1 MSAVSKA
8 CKTMAQKN
16 NMCKAKLDY
25 PCQWLYKVI
34 GTDYKQLH
42 QAIMEII
49 NNGPCDISLSNKSSS
64 GKYLCL
70 NLEIT
75 VQNEEERNSIYL
87 NLKSHPHVKI
97 VL

>member
-1 MSAVSKA
+1 MAQENNA
-8 CKTMAQKN
+8 CKL
-16 NMCKAKLDY
+16 KLNY
-25 PCQWLYKVI
+25 PCQWVYKVI
-34 GTDYKQLH
+34 GTNQDELR

-49 NNGPCDISLSNKSSS
+49 TDTPCEISSSNNSSS

-75 VQNEEERNSIYL
+75 VQSEEERNSIYL
-87 NLKSHPHVKI
+87 GLKGHPQVKI

>member
-1 MSAVSKA
+1 
-8 CKTMAQKN
+8 
-16 NMCKAKLDY
+16 MCKVKLDY

-34 GTDYKQLH
+34 GTDHEQLRL
-42 QAIMEII
+42 AIMEII
-49 NNGPCDISLSNKSSS
+49 TNIPCEISISNSSPA

-75 VQNEEERNSIYL
+75 VQNEEERNSIYSD
-87 NLKSHPHVKI
+87 LKAHTHIKM

>member
-1 MSAVSKA
+1 
-8 CKTMAQKN
+8 MAQKKD
-16 NMCKAKLDY
+16 MCRAKIDY

-34 GTDYKQLH
+34 GTDGEQLR
-42 QAIMEII
+42 QAIAGIISDIPCEI
-49 NNGPCDISLSNKSSS
+49 NLSNTSSS

-75 VQNEEERNSIYL
+75 VHSEEERNSLYL
-87 NLKSHPHVKI
+87 DLKSHPHVKI

>member
-1 MSAVSKA
+1 MI
-8 CKTMAQKN
+8 QKKD
-16 NMCKAKLDY
+16 MCKVKLDY

-34 GTDYKQLH
+34 GTNHEQLR

-49 NNGPCDISLSNKSSS
+49 NSIPCEISLSNSSSS

-75 VQNEEERNSIYL
+75 VQSEEERNSIYSG
-87 NLKSHPHVKI
+87 LKSHPLIKI

>member
-1 MSAVSKA
+1 MK
-8 CKTMAQKN
+8 QKDCN
-16 NMCKAKLDY
+16 CKAKLDY

-34 GTDYKQLH
+34 GTDHEQLRH
-42 QAIMEII
+42 AIAEII
-49 NNGPCDISLSNKSSS
+49 NDSPCKISLSNSSSS

-75 VQNEEERNSIYL
+75 VQSEEVRNSIFSG
-87 NLKSHPHVKI
+87 LKKHPHIKM

>member
-1 MSAVSKA
+1 MAQENNA
-8 CKTMAQKN
+8 CKL
-16 NMCKAKLDY
+16 KLNY
-25 PCQWLYKVI
+25 PCQWVYKVI
-34 GTDYKQLH
+34 GTNQDELR

-49 NNGPCDISLSNKSSS
+49 TNTPCEMNFSNKSSS

-75 VQNEEERNSIYL
+75 VQSEKERNSIYL
-87 NLKSHPHVKI
+87 GLKAHPQVKI

>member
-1 MSAVSKA
+1 
-8 CKTMAQKN
+8 MAQKN
-16 NMCKAKLDY
+16 DMCKAKLDY

-34 GTDYKQLH
+34 GTDHEQLR

-49 NNGPCDISLSNKSSS
+49 TNIPCEINLSNSSSS

-75 VQNEEERNSIYL
+75 VQNEEERNSIHL
-87 NLKSHPHVKI
+87 NLKAHPNIKI

>member
-1 MSAVSKA
+1 
-8 CKTMAQKN
+8 MAQKN
-16 NMCKAKLDY
+16 DICKAKLDY

-34 GTDYKQLH
+34 GTDHEQLR

-49 NNGPCDISLSNKSSS
+49 TNIPCEINLSNSSGS

-87 NLKSHPHVKI
+87 NLKAHPNIRI

>member
-1 MSAVSKA
+1 
-8 CKTMAQKN
+8 MAQKN
-16 NMCKAKLDY
+16 DMCKAKLDY

-34 GTDYKQLH
+34 GTDHEQLR

-49 NNGPCDISLSNKSSS
+49 TNIPCKINLSNSSSS

-75 VQNEEERNSIYL
+75 VQSEEERNSIYL
-87 NLKSHPHVKI
+87 NLKAHPNIKI

>member
-1 MSAVSKA
+1 
-8 CKTMAQKN
+8 MAQKN
-16 NMCKAKLDY
+16 DMCKAKLDY

-34 GTDYKQLH
+34 GTDHEQLR

-49 NNGPCDISLSNKSSS
+49 TNIPCKINLSNSSSS

-87 NLKSHPHVKI
+87 NLKAHPNIKI

>member
-1 MSAVSKA
+1 MK
-8 CKTMAQKN
+8 QKDCN
-16 NMCKAKLDY
+16 CKAKLDY

-34 GTDYKQLH
+34 GTDHEQLRH
-42 QAIMEII
+42 AIAEII
-49 NNGPCDISLSNKSSS
+49 NDSPCKISLSNSSSS

-75 VQNEEERNSIYL
+75 VQSEEERNSIYL
-87 NLKSHPHVKI
+87 DLKAHQHIKI

>member
-1 MSAVSKA
+1 
-8 CKTMAQKN
+8 MAQKN

-34 GTDYKQLH
+34 GMDHEQLR
-42 QAIMEII
+42 QAIAEII
-49 NNGPCDISLSNKSSS
+49 SDSSCDITLSNSSSS

-75 VQNEEERNSIYL
+75 VQNEKERNSIFSG
-87 NLKSHPHVKI
+87 LKKHPHIKM

>member
-1 MSAVSKA
+1 
-8 CKTMAQKN
+8 MAQEKDL
-16 NMCKAKLDY
+16 CKAIIDY

-34 GTDYKQLH
+34 GSDHEQLQ
-42 QAIMEII
+42 QAIKKIIADTPCEIT
-49 NNGPCDISLSNKSSS
+49 LSNSSSS

-75 VQNEEERNSIYL
+75 VQSEEERNSIYL
-87 NLKSHPHVKI
+87 NLKAHPHIKI

>member
-1 MSAVSKA
+1 
-8 CKTMAQKN
+8 MAQKKDI
-16 NMCKAKLDY
+16 CKVKLDY

-34 GTDYKQLH
+34 GTDKEQLRH
-42 QAIMEII
+42 AIKEII
-49 NNGPCDISLSNKSSS
+49 KTIPSEINLSNSTSS

-75 VQNEEERNSIYL
+75 VQSEEERNSIYQG
-87 NLKSHPHVKI
+87 LKDHPNIKI

>member
-1 MSAVSKA
+1 
-8 CKTMAQKN
+8 MAQKN
-16 NMCKAKLDY
+16 DICKAKLDY

-34 GTDYKQLH
+34 GTDHEQLRK
-42 QAIMEII
+42 AIMEII
-49 NNGPCDISLSNKSSS
+49 TNIPCEINLSNNSGS

-87 NLKSHPHVKI
+87 NLKAHPNIKI

>member
-1 MSAVSKA
+1 
-8 CKTMAQKN
+8 MAQKN
-16 NMCKAKLDY
+16 DMCKAKLDY

-34 GTDYKQLH
+34 GTDHEQLR
-42 QAIMEII
+42 QAIREII
-49 NNGPCDISLSNKSSS
+49 TNIPCEINLSNSSSS

-75 VQNEEERNSIYL
+75 VQSEEERNSIYL
-87 NLKSHPHVKI
+87 NLKAHPQVKI

>member
-1 MSAVSKA
+1 
-8 CKTMAQKN
+8 MAQKN
-16 NMCKAKLDY
+16 DMCKAKLDY

-34 GTDYKQLH
+34 GTDHEQLR

-49 NNGPCDISLSNKSSS
+49 TNIPCEINLSNSSSS

-75 VQNEEERNSIYL
+75 VQNEKERDSIYL
-87 NLKSHPHVKI
+87 NLKAHPNIKI